1 MTSFYLF
8 IISTVLPVIIVG
20 FFWAK
25 TSKDYLKLYRKKINP
40 SYPLSAEEIKQKYH
54 HDSLQ
59 FIIDLPY
66 LLKTRWI
73 IFWESHQD
81 RELNIL
87 AVKLR
92 SYFYLIVLIMLANF
106 IIRVLFSAL

>member
-1 MTSFYLF
+1 MP
-8 IISTVLPVIIVG
+8 IIIVG

-25 TSKDYLKLYRKKINP
+25 TSRNYLKLYRKKINP
-40 SYPLSAEEIKQKYH
+40 TYPLSAEEIKQKYY
-54 HDSLQ
+54 HDSFQ

-81 RELNIL
+81 KELNSL

-92 SYFYLIVLIMLANF
+92 RYFYLIVLIILANF
-106 IIRVLFSAL
+106 IVRVLFSGL